1 MTRDFFRQFSSRKTM
16 YKNFKKRLFL
26 VPALLLF
33 LLSSCATPPPLQPP
47 DEKILLYTI
56 EDNEMLLSRFAPVF
70 AIEDAQERY
79 NKIGTP
85 SAQLGPDNQE
95 IISVDPEKT
104 TIYARQ
110 DQFTTEKGS
119 YTNLIYRIHFEEV
132 PGGFFP
138 YHLTEGKNV
147 GLLFIITL
155 NSRNEPILYTSVHTC
170 GCYLAFVP
178 TSYTPPD
185 MLPKGWH
192 KERQT
197 VYSESLPGLLAHRS
211 DSPEQDKVVFVIRGG
226 THRVKDIWLA
236 DGGFLPDYKKITA
249 DLQPFGALEMLPLGE
264 QRATSFYETTGPRKG
279 YVKGSYKSRER
290 LYMSWWAFD
299 WRIGEDKKLGK
310 DKEDGVTF
318 YTSLKPWAREASDL
332 RDFVTFARYWEW
344 DF

>member
-1 MTRDFFRQFSSRKTM
+1 MYNKRK
-16 YKNFKKRLFL
+16 K
-26 VPALLLF
+26 LLF
-33 LLSSCATPPPLQPP
+33 LFPLFLLLSACTTTLPPAHPP
-47 DEKILLYTI
+47 GDNFLLYI
-56 EDNEMLLSRFAPVF
+56 VEDGETLLRQYAPVF
-70 AIEDAQERY
+70 AIEDAQESSNR
-79 NKIGTP
+79 IGTP
-85 SAQLGPDNQE
+85 SARLSSYKQE
-95 IISVDPEKT
+95 LIAIDPEKT
-104 TIYARQ
+104 TVYARK

-138 YHLTEGKNV
+138 YYLGEGKNV

-185 MLPKGWH
+185 ILPDDWK
-192 KERQT
+192 KERQS
-197 VYSESLPGLLAHRS
+197 VYSESLPGLLDHRS

-236 DGGFLPDYKKITA
+236 DSGFLPSYKKIAA
-249 DLQPFGALEMLPLGE
+249 DLQPFTALEALPVE
-264 QRATSFYETTGPRKG
+264 DKWATSFYETSGPRKG

-310 DKEDGVTF
+310 DKGDGVTF
-318 YTSLKPWAREASDL
+318 YTSLKPWARDASDL
-332 RDFVTFARYWEW
+332 RDFVTFAEYWGW
-344 DF
+344 NF